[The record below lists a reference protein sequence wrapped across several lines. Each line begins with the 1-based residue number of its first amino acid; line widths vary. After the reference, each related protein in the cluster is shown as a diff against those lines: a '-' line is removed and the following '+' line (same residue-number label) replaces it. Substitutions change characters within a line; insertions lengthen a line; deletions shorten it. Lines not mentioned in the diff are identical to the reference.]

1 MNATTDIEYLCSCH
15 SFNMKCCAMDYFYH
29 NINYN
34 TVKFSNLYSL
44 IQSYACGV
52 GVTQKLNVGKGDS
65 EGDVLHPAATLPL
78 VLARVLPTLL
88 NLFGEGSKHER
99 ESCIV
104 AMLPYVRKVLHVYPR
119 EFSAN
124 RARYATLPF
133 ARRNEESCVR
143 LCVLLFPCQNWYG
156 GPVIT
161 GRKEKTQKEGAEAE
175 TTAMQRGTTE
185 RK

>member
-1 MNATTDIEYLCSCH
+1 
-15 SFNMKCCAMDYFYH
+15 MDYFYH